1 MRRKWIKW
9 VVWILLTPVILFV
22 ILMVL
27 LYVPPVQNL
36 IRKQATAIASEATG
50 MDISVERIDL
60 RFPLN
65 LLVRGVQ
72 VVQPVRADRQT
83 AAAPDDTLAVRQ
95 TPDTLLLLESLNV
108 RVQAWPLIRG
118 QVEVDEVTLN
128 GVSVNS
134 ANLIE
139 GMHLKGVLGRF
150 FLESHGINLKTED
163 AVLNR
168 IELSDT
174 HMLVVMNDTTASE
187 PDTTTTALNWKVAL
201 HKLALKNVSV
211 DLQMPLDSM
220 SLNARLGEA
229 EIDDATADLGRQAYG
244 FRQFQLSGTSV
255 NYDTGNRLGNALNSL
270 IDTGSLSNPDSTS
283 VTPAPGFDASHIAL
297 RDIRVSI
304 DSVLYAGHDINAVIR
319 EFSMNERSGLSI
331 TSLTGRV
338 FADSTVIQVPFL
350 KLLTPHSEM
359 DFTAQTYWELVDIPT
374 TGRLTAR
381 FNARIGKQDVMLF
394 AGDLPETFKEAYPFR
409 PLVIR
414 AGTEGNLKQ
423 MQISRFNIDLPG
435 AFTLDGGGEM
445 WNLTD
450 SLTRNGNID
459 FDIRTQN
466 LNFLTGLTG
475 VTPDGSIVVPDS
487 MHLKARLIMDGPK
500 YDATLKLQ
508 EREGMLN
515 LLAHYNTATEVYQ
528 ADLNV
533 DALQLHHFLPKDS
546 IYTLSAK
553 IAAKGKGVDPA
564 NHRTT
569 AVLKASLGELQY
581 GRWNISGIDLTAGLK
596 SALATVNLTSDNP
609 LLKMQANADM
619 RLDRKYLD
627 GKLDMN
633 VEEVGLHELGISP
646 KPLQH
651 PFAFTLGA
659 EARRDSIK
667 MKMDAGDL
675 DFQFRAR
682 STLKKLMEQGTAF
695 ATLLTKQI
703 ELKHLDHAELRRAL
717 PSAGMQLKAGKQ
729 NPVSYFLATKDIS
742 FNDFTLRFGT
752 TPRRGI
758 NGRTAIHGLR
768 MDSLQLDTIFFAI
781 SQDTAR
787 MKLQGGVINGPKN
800 PQVVFRST
808 LTGEIRNDDAE
819 LTLNYVDAKGD
830 TGLDLGINARP
841 LIEGKGRGNGIAF
854 RLTPAEPVIAF
865 QKFHF
870 VDGNDWIYLHKNMR
884 VYANVDMDSKDGLC
898 FRMQSDRADT
908 VSLQNINLEL
918 IRFRLDKLSGI
929 LPYMPPVTGLFSA
942 EANYIQTATSLQV
955 SAEAGIENLTYE
967 RQPVGNIG
975 LGATWL
981 PGDAGTHYLNA
992 YFRSGDEEVMTADA
1006 VLTQKNGRDSIDVNT
1021 TFEHF
1026 PLSLA
1031 NAFVPD
1037 RMVSFTGDI
1046 DGGIYINGAMEK
1058 PKLSGELSLDSVS
1071 IYARQAGARYWFDN
1085 RPLKIE
1091 GNQLIFNKFAIYTT
1105 SRNPFTI
1112 DGNVDFRNMEK
1123 PTAKLNLRAQNYTL
1137 LDAPRTKESMIY
1149 GKIFVDLN
1157 ATVRGPLDALTMRG
1171 NMNLLGNTDVTYV
1184 LTDSPLTVEDRLG
1197 ELVKFTSFTDTTSVQ
1212 QTEAPTMSLGG
1223 MDMLMS
1229 VHIDDAVRLRA
1240 DLSPDRSSRVELEG
1254 GGDLNLQ
1261 YTPQG
1266 DLTLSGRYT
1275 LIGGMMKYALPV
1287 IPLKE
1292 FQFTNGSYVDWT
1304 GNPMNPKLNL
1314 TATERVRASVSDG
1327 DDNSGSRMVNFDV
1340 SISIK
1345 NSLENPDLSF
1355 NLSAPEDASVQN
1367 ELVAMSADERSKQ
1380 AITMLATGMYLYN
1393 GGKGGGLTMGS
1404 ALNSVLQSQI
1414 NSLTGNLKNAS
1425 LSVGI
1430 EDRTAAETGDKQTDY
1445 SFRYSQRF
1453 FNDRVQVIIGG
1464 KVSSGANATNDVES
1478 FIDNISL
1485 EYRLD
1490 NSGTRYVRVFH
1501 NKNYESVLDGEITE
1515 TGVGL
1520 VLRRKMDKLS
1530 ELFIFKRKKKIE
1542 PVSE

>member
-1 MRRKWIKW
+1 
-9 VVWILLTPVILFV
+9 
-22 ILMVL
+22 
-27 LYVPPVQNL
+27 
-36 IRKQATAIASEATG
+36 
-50 MDISVERIDL
+50 
-60 RFPLN
+60 
-65 LLVRGVQ
+65 
-72 VVQPVRADRQT
+72 
-83 AAAPDDTLAVRQ
+83 
-95 TPDTLLLLESLNV
+95 
-108 RVQAWPLIRG
+108 
-118 QVEVDEVTLN
+118 
-128 GVSVNS
+128 
-134 ANLIE
+134 
-139 GMHLKGVLGRF
+139 MHL
-150 FLESHGINLKTED
+150 
-163 AVLNR
+163 A
-168 IELSDT
+168 
-174 HMLVVMNDTTASE
+174 
-187 PDTTTTALNWKVAL
+187 
-201 HKLALKNVSV
+201 
-211 DLQMPLDSM
+211 
-220 SLNARLGEA
+220 ARLG
-229 EIDDATADLGRQAYG
+229 
-244 FRQFQLSGTSV
+244 
-255 NYDTGNRLGNALNSL
+255 
-270 IDTGSLSNPDSTS
+270 
-283 VTPAPGFDASHIAL
+283 
-297 RDIRVSI
+297 
-304 DSVLYAGHDINAVIR
+304 
-319 EFSMNERSGLSI
+319 
-331 TSLTGRV
+331 
-338 FADSTVIQVPFL
+338 
-350 KLLTPHSEM
+350 
-359 DFTAQTYWELVDIPT
+359 
-374 TGRLTAR
+374 
-381 FNARIGKQDVMLF
+381 
-394 AGDLPETFKEAYPFR
+394 
-409 PLVIR
+409 
-414 AGTEGNLKQ
+414 
-423 MQISRFNIDLPG
+423 
-435 AFTLDGGGEM
+435 
-445 WNLTD
+445 
-450 SLTRNGNID
+450 
-459 FDIRTQN
+459 
-466 LNFLTGLTG
+466 
-475 VTPDGSIVVPDS
+475 
-487 MHLKARLIMDGPK
+487 MDGPK
-500 YDATLKLQ
+500 YDATLKLK
-508 EREGMLN
+508 EREGLLN
-515 LLAHYNTATEVYQ
+515 LLAHYNTATEAYQ
-528 ADLNV
+528 ADLHV
-533 DALQLHHFLPKDS
+533 DALQVHHFLPKDS

-553 IAAKGKGVDPA
+553 VAAKGKGFDPA
-564 NHRTT
+564 NHRTVA
-569 AVLKASLGELQY
+569 AVQASLGELQY
-581 GRWNISGIDLTAGLK
+581 GHWNISGIDLTAGLK
-596 SALATVNLTSDNP
+596 SALATVHMTSDNA
-609 LLKMQANADM
+609 LLKMQADADM

-627 GKLDMN
+627 GKVAMN
-633 VEEVGLHELGISP
+633 VENVGLHELGISP
-646 KPLQH
+646 KPLKH

-659 EARRDSIK
+659 EARHDSIK
-667 MKMDAGDL
+667 MSMDAGDL

-682 STLKKLMEQGTAF
+682 STLKKLLEQGTAF
-695 ATLLTKQI
+695 STLLTKQI
-703 ELKHLDHAELRRAL
+703 ELKQLDHVELRKAL

-742 FNDFTLRFGT
+742 FDDFVLRFGT

-800 PQVVFRST
+800 PQFVFRST
-808 LTGEIRNDDAE
+808 LTGEIRNEDAE

-841 LIEGKGRGNGIAF
+841 LIEGRGNGIAF
-854 RLTPAEPVIAF
+854 RLTPAEPIIAF
-865 QKFHF
+865 QKFRF
-870 VDGNDWIYLHKNMR
+870 VDNSDWIYLHKNMR
-884 VYANVDMDSKDGLC
+884 VYANVDMDSDDGLC
-898 FRMQSDRADT
+898 FRMQSDRSDT

-929 LPYMPPVTGLFSA
+929 LPYMPRITGLFSA

-955 SAEAGIENLTYE
+955 SAEAGVEKLTYE

-981 PGDAGTHYLNA
+981 PGDKGTHYLNA
-992 YFRSGDEEVMTADA
+992 YFRSGDQEVMTADA
-1006 VLTQKNGRDSIDVNT
+1006 VLTQKNGRDSVEVNT

-1031 NAFVPD
+1031 NAFMPD
-1037 RMVSFTGDI
+1037 QVVAFTGDI
-1046 DGGIYINGAMEK
+1046 DGGLYISGAMEK
-1058 PKLSGELSLDSVS
+1058 PKLSGDLSLDSVS
-1071 IYARQAGARYWFDN
+1071 VYARQAGARYWFDN

-1091 GNQLIFNKFAIYTT
+1091 NNQLIFNKFAIYTT

-1112 DGNVDFRNMEK
+1112 DGNVDFRNMEN

-1157 ATVRGPLDALTMRG
+1157 ATVRGPLDGLTMRG

-1197 ELVKFTSFTDTTSVQ
+1197 ELVTFTSFTDTTSVQ
-1212 QTEAPTMSLGG
+1212 ATEVPTMSLGG

-1292 FQFTNGSYVDWT
+1292 FQFVNGSYVDWT
-1304 GNPMNPKLNL
+1304 GNPMNPSLNL

-1327 DDNSGSRMVNFDV
+1327 DDGGSRMVNFDV

-1345 NSLENPDLSF
+1345 NRLENPDLSF
-1355 NLSAPEDASVQN
+1355 NLSAPDDATVQG
-1367 ELVAMSADERSKQ
+1367 ELAGMSADERSKQ

-1393 GGKGGGLTMGS
+1393 SGKGGGLTMGS

-1414 NSLTGNLKNAS
+1414 NALTGNLKNAS

-1453 FNDRVQVIIGG
+1453 FNDRIQIVIGG

-1520 VLRRKMDKLS
+1520 VLRRKMDRLS
-1530 ELFIFKRKKKIE
+1530 ELFIFKRKKKVE